1 MGVKCMPSNKQ
12 ISLRIPA
19 KTYEDFVFICM
30 MKKTK
35 MATEIKNF
43 IDRFIKENAEILRYD
58 DTHYQI
64 LVETEDGKRRW
75 ITVTQ
80 EEEKRD
86 YEQIGLEGKAIYKKK
101 SEKT

>member
-1 MGVKCMPSNKQ
+1 MPERQ
-12 ISLRIPA
+12 ISVRIPP

-43 IDRFIKENAEILRYD
+43 IEQFIKENIEILKYD
-58 DTHYQI
+58 ETHYQI
-64 LVETEDGKRRW
+64 LVEENGKRRW
-75 ITVTQ
+75 IPVTQ

-86 YEQIGLEGKAIYKKK
+86 YEYIGTEGKSLFKKK
-101 SEKT
+101 R